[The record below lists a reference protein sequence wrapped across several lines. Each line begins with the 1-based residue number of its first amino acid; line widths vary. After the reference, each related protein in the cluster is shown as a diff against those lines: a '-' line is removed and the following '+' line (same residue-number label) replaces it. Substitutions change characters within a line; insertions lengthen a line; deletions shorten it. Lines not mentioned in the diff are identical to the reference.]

1 MNRYL
6 IETIDEDI
14 NSGYPAVR
22 FEVFT
27 KNQVIK
33 TIKGIEKQNIIPI
46 WRLSVSSYYRDIEV
60 ENEWSF
66 IDCINAE
73 EFVFDNT

>member
-33 TIKGIEKQNIIPI
+33 TIQ
-46 WRLSVSSYYRDIEV
+46 D
-60 ENEWSF
+60 
-66 IDCINAE
+66 
-73 EFVFDNT
+73 FDNT